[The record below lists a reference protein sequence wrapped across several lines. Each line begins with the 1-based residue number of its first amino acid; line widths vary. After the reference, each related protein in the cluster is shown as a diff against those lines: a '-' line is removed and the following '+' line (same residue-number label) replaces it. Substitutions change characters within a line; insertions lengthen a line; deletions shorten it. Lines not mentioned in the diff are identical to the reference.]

1 MRILHFS
8 DFHLN
13 GKSIEEA
20 KLILGYMNDALAVI
34 QSEQKIDLVLFS
46 GDMLDRGGN
55 GFANLKDG
63 FEIFHKVIIT
73 PLMKSIGLSESR
85 FIFTPGNHDIDR
97 NADSRR
103 MEKDLEEDASTLKG
117 IIELTKAPDVKDYTK
132 RIDAFKLFEKEYYSD
147 FKDIKYNHN
156 RFASTFVMDI
166 DGVSVGIVS
175 LNTVWRCGFDDAH
188 KIALGIN
195 QITEQSLPIA
205 NSQLKIALT
214 HYPIDFLKEFER
226 VEVTQKCA
234 SHFDILFCGQIVR
247 ASCRERV

>member
-55 GFANLKDG
+55 GFTNLKDG
-63 FEIFHKVIIT
+63 FETFHKVIIT

-132 RIDAFKLFEKEYYSD
+132 RIDAFNYL
-147 FKDIKYNHN
+147 
-156 RFASTFVMDI
+156 
-166 DGVSVGIVS
+166 
-175 LNTVWRCGFDDAH
+175 
-188 KIALGIN
+188 LG
-195 QITEQSLPIA
+195 
-205 NSQLKIALT
+205 
-214 HYPIDFLKEFER
+214 
-226 VEVTQKCA
+226 
-234 SHFDILFCGQIVR
+234 
-247 ASCRERV
+247 